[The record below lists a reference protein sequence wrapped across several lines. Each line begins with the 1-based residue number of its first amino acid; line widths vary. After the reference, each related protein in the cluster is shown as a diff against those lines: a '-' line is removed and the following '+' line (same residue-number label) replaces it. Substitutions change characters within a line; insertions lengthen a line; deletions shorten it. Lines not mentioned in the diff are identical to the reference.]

1 MPRTM
6 QAAGRLLMLLLGAMP
21 SAVISFATISS
32 QTRAL
37 RMPVVKGT
45 RHDASRTPGWWGLVP
60 RLRVRVTSLAAAGG
74 KGGKVQI
81 PYREGGGGAS
91 DVTPEA
97 KAYVEELRRKA
108 ASSGEAGGEKEE
120 KKARV
125 RTPGLATTSEA
136 LKISA
141 EDIRRKVEAAQKA
154 VSSGDETIEEF
165 VSDFNLNFTT
175 GKITTDVRPEEDVV
189 LEGRIPTKWL
199 KVDFSIC
206 MGKGGYGDV
215 YEA

>member
-1 MPRTM
+1 
-6 QAAGRLLMLLLGAMP
+6 
-21 SAVISFATISS
+21 
-32 QTRAL
+32 
-37 RMPVVKGT
+37 
-45 RHDASRTPGWWGLVP
+45 
-60 RLRVRVTSLAAAGG
+60 
-74 KGGKVQI
+74 
-81 PYREGGGGAS
+81 
-91 DVTPEA
+91 VTPEA

-108 ASSGEAGGEKEE
+108 ASSGGAGEEKQE

-141 EDIRRKVEAAQKA
+141 DEIRRKVEAAQKA
-154 VSSGDETIEEF
+154 VSSGDDTIEEF
-165 VSDFNLNFTT
+165 VSDFNLNFST
-175 GKITTDVRPEEDVV
+175 GKITTDVRPEDDVV

-206 MGKGGYGDV
+206 LGKGGYGDV

>member
-1 MPRTM
+1 
-6 QAAGRLLMLLLGAMP
+6 MLLLGAMP
-21 SAVISFATISS
+21 SAVISFATIPS
-32 QTRAL
+32 QTCAL

-45 RHDASRTPGWWGLVP
+45 RHIASRTPGWWGLVP
-60 RLRVRVTSLAAAGG
+60 RLRVRVVAEGG

-108 ASSGEAGGEKEE
+108 ASSGEAGGAKEE

-136 LKISA
+136 LMISA

-206 MGKGGYGDV
+206 LGKGGYGDV